1 MKSFKQFVKEETMP
15 YAGTKSGVIDI
26 RDSAVRDGLNQQLA
40 GVTAGKFVTPYIAF
54 ERVCKALANFHIFP
68 PRTTFLEGDSGAVNF
83 RVDQFGAKFGQTDD
97 GRIVANPE
105 IPFHLYFEYRQ
116 SDCGMFMIFCEVV
129 DQDELD
135 EIMDDLEAE
144 MNEDDVEDEREDKLE
159 EEMQPAL
166 PETGS
171 KLTPGSN
178 QQVITTGVTIPR
190 ELEGQNRDKMKS
202 KLERKALTDNGS
214 EPLEEDN
221 IPYIADP
228 ESSSTAQYKPAAKLA
243 EAISAAAKAK
253 LGDVAKKHGGKV
265 PFESTTFKGGKAV
278 TIKGHYNEKG
288 ERVITSTSE
297 EEDQKKK

>member
-1 MKSFKQFVKEETMP
+1 
-15 YAGTKSGVIDI
+15 
-26 RDSAVRDGLNQQLA
+26 
-40 GVTAGKFVTPYIAF
+40 
-54 ERVCKALANFHIFP
+54 
-68 PRTTFLEGDSGAVNF
+68 
-83 RVDQFGAKFGQTDD
+83 
-97 GRIVANPE
+97 
-105 IPFHLYFEYRQ
+105 
-116 SDCGMFMIFCEVV
+116 MIFCEVV
-129 DQDELD
+129 DQDELE

-171 KLTPGSN
+171 RLTPGSN
-178 QQVITTGVTIPR
+178 QQVITTGVTIPS

-228 ESSSTAQYKPAAKLA
+228 ESSSTAQYKPASKLA
-243 EAISAAAKAK
+243 EATRLDIMKAAAAKAAEKSGVTKKQPKKKPKDNPIKLRNEEKVDEAISAAARAK

-288 ERVITSTSE
+288 ERVITGTSE

>member
-1 MKSFKQFVKEETMP
+1 
-15 YAGTKSGVIDI
+15 
-26 RDSAVRDGLNQQLA
+26 
-40 GVTAGKFVTPYIAF
+40 
-54 ERVCKALANFHIFP
+54 
-68 PRTTFLEGDSGAVNF
+68 
-83 RVDQFGAKFGQTDD
+83 
-97 GRIVANPE
+97 
-105 IPFHLYFEYRQ
+105 
-116 SDCGMFMIFCEVV
+116 
-129 DQDELD
+129 
-135 EIMDDLEAE
+135 
-144 MNEDDVEDEREDKLE
+144 
-159 EEMQPAL
+159 
-166 PETGS
+166 
-171 KLTPGSN
+171 
-178 QQVITTGVTIPR
+178 
-190 ELEGQNRDKMKS
+190 MKS

-243 EAISAAAKAK
+243 EAISAAARAK